1 MVFDTILKYLE
12 GNSVVGLMVLIFL
25 SFYFMIVFGVF
36 LYRYFYLSAWISRE
50 KKSLRSL
57 FKDSTLDE
65 SSVLN
70 RCKSG
75 KDYLSKEVL
84 EACKSAAVR
93 EATIG
98 LTILSIIASTAP
110 FIGLFG
116 TVIGILE
123 AFAEFANETRVSL
136 NIIAPVISEALVA
149 TAAGIFVAI
158 PAYSFQLTLK
168 RKSYE
173 LFTYLQNQVDIIVSQ
188 QQEVKQDNVWLGWET
203 WT

>member
-1 MVFDTILKYLE
+1 MVLDTVLKYLE
-12 GNSVVGLMVLIFL
+12 GNSIVGLIVLIFL
-25 SFYFMIVFGVF
+25 SLYFMIVFGVF
-36 LYRYFYLSAWISRE
+36 IYRYFYLSAWIVRE
-50 KKSLRSL
+50 KESLRSL
-57 FKDSTLDE
+57 FKDSKLSGD
-65 SSVLN
+65 SVLN
-70 RCKSG
+70 RCRSN

-158 PAYSFQLTLK
+158 PAYSFHLTLK

-173 LFTYLQNQVDIIVSQ
+173 LFTYLQNQIDIIISQ
-188 QQEVKQDNVWLGWET
+188 QGVK
-203 WT
+203 

>member
-12 GNSVVGLMVLIFL
+12 GNSIVGLIVLIFL

-36 LYRYFYLSAWISRE
+36 LYRYFYLSAWIARE

-57 FKDSTLDE
+57 FKDSKISET
-65 SSVLN
+65 SVLN
-70 RCKSG
+70 RCKSN

-158 PAYSFQLTLK
+158 PAYSFHLTLK

-173 LFTYLQNQVDIIVSQ
+173 LFTYLQNQVDIIIS
-188 QQEVKQDNVWLGWET
+188 QQEVK
-203 WT
+203 

>member
-12 GNSVVGLMVLIFL
+12 GNSIVGLIVLIFL

-36 LYRYFYLSAWISRE
+36 IYRYFYLTAWISRE

-57 FKDSTLDE
+57 FKDSKISE
-65 SSVLN
+65 GSVLN
-70 RCKSG
+70 RCKSS

-93 EATIG
+93 DATIG

-123 AFAEFANETRVSL
+123 AFAAFANETRVSL

-158 PAYSFQLTLK
+158 PAYSFHLTLK

-173 LFTYLQNQVDIIVSQ
+173 LFTYLQNQIDIIIS
-188 QQEVKQDNVWLGWET
+188 QQEVK
-203 WT
+203 

>member
-12 GNSVVGLMVLIFL
+12 GNSIVGLIVLIFL

-57 FKDSTLDE
+57 FKDSTISE
-65 SSVLN
+65 GSVLN
-70 RCKSG
+70 RCKSS

-158 PAYSFQLTLK
+158 PAYSFHLTLK

-173 LFTYLQNQVDIIVSQ
+173 LFTYLQNQVDIIIS
-188 QQEVKQDNVWLGWET
+188 QQEVK
-203 WT
+203 

>member
-12 GNSVVGLMVLIFL
+12 GNSIVGLIVLIFL

-57 FKDSTLDE
+57 FKDSKISET
-65 SSVLN
+65 SVLN
-70 RCKSG
+70 RCKSNKG
-75 KDYLSKEVL
+75 YLSKEVL

-158 PAYSFQLTLK
+158 PAYSFHLTLK

-173 LFTYLQNQVDIIVSQ
+173 LFTYLQNQIDIIIS
-188 QQEVKQDNVWLGWET
+188 QQEVK
-203 WT
+203 